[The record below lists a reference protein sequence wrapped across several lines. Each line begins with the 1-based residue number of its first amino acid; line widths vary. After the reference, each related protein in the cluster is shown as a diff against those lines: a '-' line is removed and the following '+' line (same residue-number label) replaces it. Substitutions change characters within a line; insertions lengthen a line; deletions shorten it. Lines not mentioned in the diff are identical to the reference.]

1 MEKPRITF
9 FDTTLRD
16 GEQAPGCSMGVYD
29 KLRMARQL
37 DELGVDVLEAG
48 FPIASEDDY
57 RAVRLIGAEVS
68 RPVIAGLARASEPDI
83 RRAWAALETARRP
96 RIHVFLASS
105 DLHLQC
111 KLKITRDQALEQ
123 VDRAVAFAKSL
134 CRDVEFSP
142 EDATR
147 SDLDFLCRVVQTAVD
162 AGATTI
168 NIPDTVGYAVPD
180 EFAGII
186 RTVRERVLGIDR
198 VTISVHCHNDLGLAV
213 ANTIAAINAGARQVE
228 CTINGIGERAGNA
241 ALEEIVMAGRTR
253 PQVFAFQ
260 CRVNPREIVRTSRL
274 LSHETGVFP
283 QPNKAI
289 VGRNAFAHEAGIHQH
304 GVLQNG
310 LTYEI
315 IAPETVG
322 AGGSS
327 IVLGKHSGRHAL
339 ERRYRQ
345 LGYEPDANALEQLYQ
360 AFTALADKKRQ
371 ILDEDLLTLL
381 HDGFHR
387 APEVYNLTSLRVTC
401 GTETASADVRLAG
414 PGFRERNASA
424 TGNGPIAAAFA
435 AIAEAVGR
443 SIEVLDLSVQ
453 SVTPGRDSLGRVVLQ
468 VRIDGK
474 SLSGH
479 GASTDIVE
487 AGARALV
494 HALNKADHADGLE
507 TAALSSS
514 YFWGV

>member
-37 DELGVDVLEAG
+37 DDLGVDVMEAG
-48 FPIASEDDY
+48 FPIASEDDF
-57 RAVRLIGAEVS
+57 RAVRLIATELS
-68 RPVIAGLARASEPDI
+68 RPIIAGLARASEPDI
-83 RRAWAALETARRP
+83 RRAWAALETAQRP

-111 KLKITRDQALEQ
+111 KLKITREQALEQ

-134 CRDVEFSP
+134 CADVEFSP

-168 NIPDTVGYAVPD
+168 NIPDTVGYSIPD

-186 RTVRERVLGIDR
+186 RMVRERVLGIEN

-241 ALEEIVMAGRTR
+241 SLEEIAMVLNVRQAQLPYQTGINT
-253 PQVFAFQ
+253 QKIYLTSSLLS
-260 CRVNPREIVRTSRL
+260 EIVGFT
-274 LSHETGVFP
+274 P

-304 GVLQNG
+304 GVIANPLC
-310 LTYEI
+310 YEI
-315 IAPETVG
+315 MTPESVG
-322 AGGSS
+322 VQGNNL
-327 IVLGKHSGRHAL
+327 VLGKHSGRHAL
-339 ERRYRQ
+339 SKRLAE
-345 LGYEPDANALEQLYQ
+345 LGCPASGSELDSVYTR
-360 AFTALADKKRQ
+360 FMKLAESKKKIYDQ
-371 ILDEDLLTLL
+371 DLL
-381 HDGFHR
+381 
-387 APEVYNLTSLRVTC
+387 SLVPV
-401 GTETASADVRLAG
+401 GTRQRASAH
-414 PGFRERNASA
+414 
-424 TGNGPIAAAFA
+424 
-435 AIAEAVGR
+435 AV
-443 SIEVLDLSVQ
+443 S
-453 SVTPGRDSLGRVVLQ
+453 
-468 VRIDGK
+468 
-474 SLSGH
+474 
-479 GASTDIVE
+479 
-487 AGARALV
+487 
-494 HALNKADHADGLE
+494 
-507 TAALSSS
+507 
-514 YFWGV
+514 